1 MYEMKGVSKLGKAMI
16 RMLGSQFLC
25 VGTYLAALLKDKSQ
39 TEAFAYAMAVN
50 GLTAAKFAFTDADDL
65 NVPKAG
71 PLAWTALSGALA
83 YKALN

>member
-1 MYEMKGVSKLGKAMI
+1 MVSTSG
-16 RMLGSQFLC
+16 RSGSPSS
-25 VGTYLAALLKDKSQ
+25 T
-39 TEAFAYAMAVN
+39 
-50 GLTAAKFAFTDADDL
+50 DDL